1 MFELL
6 NETLFEKHMAEY
18 LAGSKMYNQRT
29 PKDFNIQ
36 KLVDSDMLLQFLR
49 EQPIWQKLINQGFA
63 DEQDALNIV
72 IETINTKINR
82 GESLLSLL
90 KNGFMLQGR
99 RIRLAAFKPEMTLD
113 DDADHLYQKNIF
125 SVVRQMKYSTLGF
138 DKENELDLCILLN
151 GLPIITLELK
161 NEATGQTVV
170 NAMHQYQT
178 NRHPQNRMLRTCLVH
193 FAMDNNRVMMTT
205 KLAGNNTQFLP
216 FNKETVNPQVEGD
229 YPTCYMWKEVLQADS
244 LLNLIQHFIKR
255 ITPKKG
261 EPFYIFP
268 RYHQLR
274 CVRNIISDV
283 REKGVGQTYLV
294 QHSAGSGKTKSM
306 SWLAFQ
312 LANLQNVDNTPVF
325 DSVIMITDRI
335 VLDRNIADEIKG
347 MEEVAGTVKDIRK
360 GSRNLAKALAEGG
373 HRIIISTEQK
383 FSFALPKL
391 KEAAGSHFAV
401 IIDEAHTAFGKQA
414 SHNVR
419 QVLTDKNELRE
430 TVEEF
435 GIESREAENN
445 MQDQM
450 LAELQAARSI
460 NSGHISYFAF
470 TATPKSQT
478 FALYGRNGKA
488 FDTYSM
494 KQAIEEGFILDVL
507 KNYTTF
513 QTMFELVSKIDLP
526 EDTPEYEKQNALRL
540 MMQYV
545 NQHPYVINYK
555 ANMMV
560 DYFMQHSAQ
569 KMKGQAKAIVVTS
582 SRANAILFHQA
593 ITRRLKEKYNGEV
606 KALVAFSGEVE
617 INGNK
622 YTEEK
627 INGFGIK
634 DNGIAVEFKQPNQ
647 RFLVVADKFQTGFD
661 QPLLHTMFVDRKLG
675 GVQCIQTLSRL
686 NRCHPDKQD
695 TLIID
700 FVNKHEDIK
709 AAFEDYYDATWLQGN
724 YNPSNIYEYKND
736 IERRK
741 LFTQSDVDKVVT
753 LLLCGDEQQIVGI
766 PSILGQLV
774 NEYVKPLPEEEQ
786 ELIRK
791 EVNRYIRQYGL
802 LAQLMKF
809 LDPDLERFY
818 MFCKLYYKYLPY
830 TKETLPLDILEKI
843 DLDKYRIQLAEQG
856 CITLEGEG
864 GKLTPPSTAS
874 ISGGEKEFDN
884 LDHLI
889 HMINEPY
896 EGFLNEN
903 DQIILELL
911 RQLRNDPNVKQ
922 AFSAENSHSSL
933 LKMVE
938 KEFNK
943 KVATQLGKYI
953 NLKKL
958 LNSNQAFNE
967 EFLNM
972 LVTFLGQSFHTGKVL
987 EYNEELL
994 KDVMFEKLEDTF
1006 SELCGHGYRELEEV
1020 LDCLFA
1026 ILKTHTVKN
1035 LDGLNTM
1042 IPNQLN
1048 KFYRGENEPVDLKV
1062 IFAALL
1068 PKYEAFLR
1076 KLYYLKE
1083 GEQFMSTK
1091 GADGWVAIVK
1101 TFHEIDNLYYNHGK
1115 NPKLNTFETYYKCI
1129 SKWRNE
1135 NVHHAPEL
1143 PDAEVAPA
1151 IHMVVSMYIYAVM
1164 VSITDLE
1171 MAGCELD
1178 NSGVTAPDVC
1188 PSTPIIPYKMTTMA
1202 DLGRDDSKDQK
1213 VADHPIDKMNEAE
1226 KMDLLKRSIL
1236 KAQSYT
1242 PLFTKKRHWISIYK
1256 MAAHKNIII
1265 DGDYAHF
1272 VQRIGMMD
1280 LKNMPSGLS
1289 ENYLSRMNK
1298 GVFADDLSEWT
1309 SIGLSGIKLSEF
1321 TDIKETA
1328 EKFGK
1333 IIDEI
1338 NYKE

>member
-6 NETLFEKHMAEY
+6 NETLFEKHIAEY

-49 EQPIWQKLINQGFA
+49 EQPMWQKLITQSFA

-99 RIRLAAFKPEMTLD
+99 RIRLAAFKPKMTLD
-113 DDADHLYQKNIF
+113 DDADHLYKKNIF
-125 SVVRQMKYSTLGF
+125 SVVRQMKYSTQGF
-138 DKENELDLCILLN
+138 DKDNELDLCILLN

-205 KLAGNNTQFLP
+205 QLAGDNTRFLP

-312 LANLQNVDNTPVF
+312 LANLQNADNTPVF

-593 ITRRLKEKYNGEV
+593 HHTP
-606 KALVAFSGEVE
+606 VE
-617 INGNK
+617 REIQWRDK
-622 YTEEK
+622 STC
-627 INGFGIK
+627 GI
-634 DNGIAVEFKQPNQ
+634 Q
-647 RFLVVADKFQTGFD
+647 
-661 QPLLHTMFVDRKLG
+661 
-675 GVQCIQTLSRL
+675 
-686 NRCHPDKQD
+686 
-695 TLIID
+695 
-700 FVNKHEDIK
+700 
-709 AAFEDYYDATWLQGN
+709 W
-724 YNPSNIYEYKND
+724 
-736 IERRK
+736 
-741 LFTQSDVDKVVT
+741 
-753 LLLCGDEQQIVGI
+753 
-766 PSILGQLV
+766 
-774 NEYVKPLPEEEQ
+774 
-786 ELIRK
+786 
-791 EVNRYIRQYGL
+791 
-802 LAQLMKF
+802 
-809 LDPDLERFY
+809 
-818 MFCKLYYKYLPY
+818 
-830 TKETLPLDILEKI
+830 
-843 DLDKYRIQLAEQG
+843 
-856 CITLEGEG
+856 
-864 GKLTPPSTAS
+864 
-874 ISGGEKEFDN
+874 
-884 LDHLI
+884 
-889 HMINEPY
+889 
-896 EGFLNEN
+896 
-903 DQIILELL
+903 
-911 RQLRNDPNVKQ
+911 
-922 AFSAENSHSSL
+922 
-933 LKMVE
+933 
-938 KEFNK
+938 
-943 KVATQLGKYI
+943 
-953 NLKKL
+953 
-958 LNSNQAFNE
+958 
-967 EFLNM
+967 
-972 LVTFLGQSFHTGKVL
+972 
-987 EYNEELL
+987 
-994 KDVMFEKLEDTF
+994 
-1006 SELCGHGYRELEEV
+1006 
-1020 LDCLFA
+1020 
-1026 ILKTHTVKN
+1026 
-1035 LDGLNTM
+1035 
-1042 IPNQLN
+1042 
-1048 KFYRGENEPVDLKV
+1048 
-1062 IFAALL
+1062 
-1068 PKYEAFLR
+1068 
-1076 KLYYLKE
+1076 
-1083 GEQFMSTK
+1083 
-1091 GADGWVAIVK
+1091 
-1101 TFHEIDNLYYNHGK
+1101 
-1115 NPKLNTFETYYKCI
+1115 
-1129 SKWRNE
+1129 
-1135 NVHHAPEL
+1135 
-1143 PDAEVAPA
+1143 
-1151 IHMVVSMYIYAVM
+1151 
-1164 VSITDLE
+1164 
-1171 MAGCELD
+1171 
-1178 NSGVTAPDVC
+1178 
-1188 PSTPIIPYKMTTMA
+1188 
-1202 DLGRDDSKDQK
+1202 
-1213 VADHPIDKMNEAE
+1213 
-1226 KMDLLKRSIL
+1226 
-1236 KAQSYT
+1236 
-1242 PLFTKKRHWISIYK
+1242 
-1256 MAAHKNIII
+1256 
-1265 DGDYAHF
+1265 
-1272 VQRIGMMD
+1272 
-1280 LKNMPSGLS
+1280 
-1289 ENYLSRMNK
+1289 
-1298 GVFADDLSEWT
+1298 
-1309 SIGLSGIKLSEF
+1309 
-1321 TDIKETA
+1321 
-1328 EKFGK
+1328 
-1333 IIDEI
+1333 
-1338 NYKE
+1338 

>member
-6 NETLFEKHMAEY
+6 NETLFEKHMVEY
-18 LAGSKMYNQRT
+18 LAGSRMYNQRT

-205 KLAGNNTQFLP
+205 KLASNNTQFLP

-312 LANLQNVDNTPVF
+312 LANLQNADNTPVF

-414 SHNVR
+414 SHDVR
-419 QVLTDKNELRE
+419 QVLTDKSELRE

-513 QTMFELVSKIDLP
+513 QTMFELVSKVDLP
-526 EDTPEYEKQNALRL
+526 EDAPEYEKQNALRL

-1062 IFAALL
+1062 IFGALL

-1083 GEQFMSTK
+1083 GELFVSTK
-1091 GADGWVAIVK
+1091 GDDWVAIVK

-1135 NVHHAPEL
+1135 NVHLAPEL

>member
-6 NETLFEKHMAEY
+6 NETLFEKHIAEY

-36 KLVDSDMLLQFLR
+36 KLVDQEMLLQFLR
-49 EQPIWQKLINQGFA
+49 EQPTWQKLINQSFT

-113 DDADHLYQKNIF
+113 DDADHLYKKNTF

-138 DKENELDLCILLN
+138 DKDNELDLCILLN

-205 KLAGNNTQFLP
+205 KLAGDNTRFLP
-216 FNKETVNPQVEGD
+216 FNKETMNPQVEGD

-261 EPFYIFP
+261 EPFYVFP

-312 LANLQNVDNTPVF
+312 LANLQNADNTPVF

-414 SHNVR
+414 SHDVR
-419 QVLTDKNELRE
+419 QILTDKSELRE

-460 NSGHISYFAF
+460 KSGHVSYFAF

-513 QTMFELVSKIDLP
+513 QTMFELVSKVDLP

-686 NRCHPDKQD
+686 NRCGHPDYRLCKQARGHKGGIQRLLRCHMV
-695 TLIID
+695 T
-700 FVNKHEDIK
+700 
-709 AAFEDYYDATWLQGN
+709 
-724 YNPSNIYEYKND
+724 
-736 IERRK
+736 RK
-741 LFTQSDVDKVVT
+741 L
-753 LLLCGDEQQIVGI
+753 
-766 PSILGQLV
+766 QLI
-774 NEYVKPLPEEEQ
+774 K
-786 ELIRK
+786 
-791 EVNRYIRQYGL
+791 
-802 LAQLMKF
+802 
-809 LDPDLERFY
+809 
-818 MFCKLYYKYLPY
+818 
-830 TKETLPLDILEKI
+830 
-843 DLDKYRIQLAEQG
+843 
-856 CITLEGEG
+856 
-864 GKLTPPSTAS
+864 
-874 ISGGEKEFDN
+874 
-884 LDHLI
+884 HL
-889 HMINEPY
+889 
-896 EGFLNEN
+896 
-903 DQIILELL
+903 
-911 RQLRNDPNVKQ
+911 
-922 AFSAENSHSSL
+922 
-933 LKMVE
+933 
-938 KEFNK
+938 
-943 KVATQLGKYI
+943 
-953 NLKKL
+953 
-958 LNSNQAFNE
+958 
-967 EFLNM
+967 
-972 LVTFLGQSFHTGKVL
+972 
-987 EYNEELL
+987 
-994 KDVMFEKLEDTF
+994 
-1006 SELCGHGYRELEEV
+1006 
-1020 LDCLFA
+1020 
-1026 ILKTHTVKN
+1026 
-1035 LDGLNTM
+1035 
-1042 IPNQLN
+1042 
-1048 KFYRGENEPVDLKV
+1048 
-1062 IFAALL
+1062 
-1068 PKYEAFLR
+1068 
-1076 KLYYLKE
+1076 
-1083 GEQFMSTK
+1083 
-1091 GADGWVAIVK
+1091 
-1101 TFHEIDNLYYNHGK
+1101 
-1115 NPKLNTFETYYKCI
+1115 
-1129 SKWRNE
+1129 
-1135 NVHHAPEL
+1135 
-1143 PDAEVAPA
+1143 
-1151 IHMVVSMYIYAVM
+1151 
-1164 VSITDLE
+1164 
-1171 MAGCELD
+1171 
-1178 NSGVTAPDVC
+1178 
-1188 PSTPIIPYKMTTMA
+1188 
-1202 DLGRDDSKDQK
+1202 
-1213 VADHPIDKMNEAE
+1213 
-1226 KMDLLKRSIL
+1226 
-1236 KAQSYT
+1236 
-1242 PLFTKKRHWISIYK
+1242 
-1256 MAAHKNIII
+1256 
-1265 DGDYAHF
+1265 
-1272 VQRIGMMD
+1272 
-1280 LKNMPSGLS
+1280 
-1289 ENYLSRMNK
+1289 
-1298 GVFADDLSEWT
+1298 
-1309 SIGLSGIKLSEF
+1309 
-1321 TDIKETA
+1321 
-1328 EKFGK
+1328 
-1333 IIDEI
+1333 
-1338 NYKE
+1338 